1 MNLEPAVSVSF
12 ECQCE
17 MCEHL
22 NVYTRVTRVPKMKRV
37 TQIYAI
43 ICMLNSMK
51 EHQTK
56 IRDIIIIII
65 IPPNQLHTK
74 HNTHV
79 ERIIKTFKTSFILW
93 TE

>member
-1 MNLEPAVSVSF
+1 
-12 ECQCE
+12 
-17 MCEHL
+17 
-22 NVYTRVTRVPKMKRV
+22 MKRV

-65 IPPNQLHTK
+65 IPPINYTLNTK
-74 HNTHV
+74 HMLR
-79 ERIIKTFKTSFILW
+79 ES
-93 TE
+93 